1 MLFRSCQKVSED
13 EGRFIKIYMDILQ
26 EQFYIS
32 VMNGMQGRAARHG
45 ELFVSTKREP
55 GFHGLGLQRVDRIVE
70 KYGGFLDRQS
80 EDGVFATEILLPIR

>member
-1 MLFRSCQKVSED
+1 
-13 EGRFIKIYMDILQ
+13 MDILQ
-26 EQFYIS
+26 EQFYIA

-45 ELFVSTKREP
+45 KLFVSTKREP

-80 EDGVFATEILLPIR
+80 EEGVFATEILLPIR